1 MSDPA
6 RQHLAEVW
14 TTCNQAR
21 QWLARSHG
29 LSPAPPFGNLKPED
43 CDQLEAL
50 AGRFARLVDLLLQKL
65 MRALDRFEFEETG
78 SLLDTANRAVKRGLV
93 DDVEILRELKDLR
106 NEVAHEYVVDDL
118 DALYEE
124 IYRAT
129 PRLFEILDRLD
140 KYLAQNHQLVPAD
153 K

>member
-6 RQHLAEVW
+6 RQHLEEVW
-14 TTCNQAR
+14 KTCNQAR
-21 QWLARSHG
+21 KWLTRSHD
-29 LSPAPPFGNLKPED
+29 LSPTPPFKNLRPED

-50 AGRFARLVDLLLQKL
+50 AGRFARLVDLFLHKL
-65 MRALDRFEFEETG
+65 MRALDRFELEETG

-106 NEVAHEYVVDDL
+106 NEVAHEYVIDDL

-124 IYRAT
+124 IYQAT
-129 PRLFEILDRLD
+129 PILFVILDRLEE
-140 KYLAQNHQLVPAD
+140 YLADRHQLISTE